1 VFEYARNA
9 YKGAFMLTP
18 LRKLREQQKVTI
30 NQLSQA
36 VGIDVGNLSRI
47 ERGLQKASLER
58 AQRIADFFSQ
68 EISVM
73 EIIYPEHRQ

>member
-1 VFEYARNA
+1 
-9 YKGAFMLTP
+9 MLTP

-30 NQLSQA
+30 NELSQA

-47 ERGLQKASLER
+47 ERGLQRASFER
-58 AQRIADFFSQ
+58 AQRIADFFSNK
-68 EISVM
+68 ISIM

>member
-1 VFEYARNA
+1 
-9 YKGAFMLTP
+9 MLTP

-68 EISVM
+68 EISAM

>member
-1 VFEYARNA
+1 
-9 YKGAFMLTP
+9 MLTP

>member
-1 VFEYARNA
+1 MRVTHIR
-9 YKGAFMLTP
+9 GAFMLTP

>member
-1 VFEYARNA
+1 
-9 YKGAFMLTP
+9 MLTP

-30 NQLSQA
+30 NELSRA

-47 ERGLQKASLER
+47 ERGIQRASIER
-58 AQRIADFFSQ
+58 AQRIADFFSNK
-68 EISVM
+68 ISVM

>member
-1 VFEYARNA
+1 
-9 YKGAFMLTP
+9 MITP
-18 LRKLREQQKVTI
+18 LRKIREQQKVTI

-47 ERGLQKASLER
+47 ERGLQRASLER

-68 EISVM
+68 QISVM
-73 EIIYPEHRQ
+73 EIIYPGHRQ